1 MARRGDTA
9 EALLGGLEREMNFD
23 LSEDQEILKDVV
35 ERFIADRYDLTRRR
49 AYQQQP
55 RGYSDE
61 NWRTLGELGLIG
73 AQFSPELG
81 AFGDDPVDTI
91 TIFESLGRGLA
102 VEPLIDCGLVA
113 GSLFKRGAD
122 SALTAAW
129 LPDLI
134 SGRKTL
140 AFAHRE
146 PRSRNN
152 VAWVETRRYSK
163 NGRIVL
169 NGEKTAVANPIGAD
183 ALIVSASES
192 EDPADCDAINLYLV
206 PTDAVGLVVRPYRQI
221 DGGLAARVSFNNLE
235 LNPTS
240 LIRGGHAAII
250 WAETRASL
258 GRSAEALGIMDKLFH
273 LTLDFVRQRKQFG
286 VPLATFQALQHR
298 LVTQYVALEQSR
310 SLLYG
315 AALAS
320 PRQAD
325 TWRAQISGARA
336 FISEHSVLLG
346 HEAIQMHGGMGVSDE
361 LFVGHAHKRL
371 LLLSRTPSDAA
382 TALDEYAGI
391 AA

>member
-1 MARRGDTA
+1 
-9 EALLGGLEREMNFD
+9 MNFE
-23 LSEDQEILKDVV
+23 LSEDQEILRTVV
-35 ERFIADRYDLTRRR
+35 ERFITDRYDLTRRR

-55 RGYSDE
+55 RGFSDE
-61 NWRTLGELGLIG
+61 NWRMLGELGLIG
-73 AQFSPELG
+73 AQFSPERG
-81 AFGDDPVDTI
+81 GFGDDPIDTI
-91 TIFESLGRGLA
+91 IIFESLGRGLV
-102 VEPLIDCGLVA
+102 VEPLIDSALLA

-152 VAWVETRRYSK
+152 IAWVETRGHSR

-169 NGEKTAVANPIGAD
+169 NGEKIAVANPVGAD

-192 EDPADCDAINLYLV
+192 EDPTDRGAINLYLV
-206 PTDAVGLVVRPYRQI
+206 PTDVVGLVMRPYRQI
-221 DGGLAARVSFNNLE
+221 DGGLAARISFDNLE
-235 LNPTS
+235 LDPKS

-258 GRSAEALGIMDKLFH
+258 GRSAEALGIMDTLFN

-298 LVTQYVALEQSR
+298 LVAQYVALEQSR

-320 PRQAD
+320 SSQAES
-325 TWRAQISGARA
+325 WRAQISGTRA
-336 FISEHSVLLG
+336 FISEHSVSLG

-371 LLLSRTPSDAA
+371 LLLSRSPSDAA
-382 TALDEYAGI
+382 AALDEYAGI

>member
-1 MARRGDTA
+1 
-9 EALLGGLEREMNFD
+9 MNFD
-23 LSEDQEILKDVV
+23 LSEDQEILRAVV

-49 AYQQQP
+49 TYQQQP
-55 RGYSDE
+55 RGFSDE
-61 NWRTLGELGLIG
+61 NWRTLGDLGLIG
-73 AQFSPELG
+73 AQFAPEPGGFG
-81 AFGDDPVDTI
+81 ADPVDTI
-91 TIFESLGRGLA
+91 IIFESLGCGLA
-102 VEPLIDCGLVA
+102 VEPLIDCALLP
-113 GSLFKRGAD
+113 GSLFMQGGD

-152 VAWVETRRYSK
+152 SAWVETRSYSTK
-163 NGRIVL
+163 GRIVL
-169 NGEKTAVANPIGAD
+169 NGQKIAVANPVGVD

-192 EDPADCDAINLYLV
+192 EDPSDRGAINLYLV
-206 PTDAVGLVVRPYRQI
+206 PADAAGLVMQPYRQI
-221 DGGLAARVSFNNLE
+221 DGGLAARISFENLQ
-235 LNPTS
+235 LDPKS

-250 WAETRASL
+250 WAETRANL
-258 GRSAEALGIMDKLFH
+258 GRCAEALGIMDTLFH
-273 LTLDFVRQRKQFG
+273 LTLEFVRHRKQFG

-298 LVTQYVALEQSR
+298 LVAQYVALEQSR

-315 AALAS
+315 AALAGS
-320 PRQAD
+320 SQPD
-325 TWRAQISGARA
+325 TSRAQISGARA

-382 TALDEYAGI
+382 SALDEYAGI